1 MGKTASAKMSEKEI
15 GGPTRSAKGTG
26 HTHQAYRMPHA
37 KDLQGDRMKPNRP
50 RLAQR
55 VASLSV
61 LAVGAVLVGD
71 LQAQAPP
78 VATQIAAAVQ
88 AAPAG
93 DREGAKVLG
102 YQDDGS
108 IVTLREGSN
117 HLVCLA
123 DDPGQDGWSVACYHD
138 SLDPFMARGR
148 ALRAQGV
155 TDAADV
161 TETRFAEAE
170 AGTLAMPEKPA
181 MLYVLAGDGFDA
193 ASGEV
198 QRPFLRWVI
207 YSPGPLRNRRA
218 LQFALPC
225 RVHRGSCFQE
235 HRVHTS

>member
-1 MGKTASAKMSEKEI
+1 
-15 GGPTRSAKGTG
+15 
-26 HTHQAYRMPHA
+26 
-37 KDLQGDRMKPNRP
+37 MKPNRP

-181 MLYVLAGDGFDA
+181 MLYVLTGDGYNA

-207 YSPGPLRNRRA
+207 YSPWATPESTGISARRS
-218 LQFALPC
+218 LPGTPWIMFPGTPGA
-225 RVHRGSCFQE
+225 HIMITPPQPGGGN
-235 HRVHTS
+235 